1 MAFRDLLAQMN
12 DTRRIE
18 ENVSLEYEV
27 SRILS
32 QEQERPVFFENLSG
46 MRAVGNVWSDR
57 GRIAEALG
65 TTKENLVR
73 YILDAMAS
81 PQETTLASDV
91 PFRDQVLTEFD
102 LTKLP
107 IPKYFPKDAGRY
119 ITSAVAVAEFEG
131 KKNVSFHRMMLY
143 DKTSFALRLVPRHL
157 YTMWKKAQAKGEDLP
172 VAFSMGLSPSI
183 LLAAAT
189 STDYMAD
196 EMNIASALEKK
207 ATGKQ
212 LALAELDG
220 ELKVPA
226 EAEIVFEGRITS
238 EMVEEG
244 PFMDITGTYDSIR
257 PAPIFK
263 VDKLYMRNDPIFHL
277 LLPGGYEHYMLMGL
291 PREPIIYRTVNQVV
305 PNVHAVRLTEG
316 GCCWL
321 HGVVSITKN
330 KEGDGMNAAM
340 AAFSGHPSM
349 KKVTIVDADI
359 DIFNDRDVEWAE
371 ATRFQASKSLLVVN
385 NAAGSSLDPSAHGTT
400 SKVAVDA
407 TKPFGEEGYDR
418 AVL

>member
-1 MAFRDLLAQMN
+1 MKAA
-12 DTRRIE
+12 
-18 ENVSLEYEV
+18 
-27 SRILS
+27 
-32 QEQERPVFFENLSG
+32 
-46 MRAVGNVWSDR
+46 GNVWSDR
-57 GRIAEALG
+57 ARIAKALG
-65 TTKENLVR
+65 TTKEDLVHH
-73 YILDAMAS
+73 ILAAMSS
-81 PQETTLASDV
+81 PQDPVITADA
-91 PFRDQVLTEFD
+91 PFRDQATTNFD

-107 IPKYFPKDAGRY
+107 LPKYFPEDAGRY

-157 YTMWKKAQAKGEDLP
+157 YTMWKKAQAQGQDLP
-172 VAFSMGLSPSI
+172 VAFSMGLSPSV

-196 EMNIASALEKK
+196 EMRIAAALEAK
-207 ATGKQ
+207 ATGQ
-212 LALAELDG
+212 NLALAELDG
-220 ELKVPA
+220 GLRVPA

-257 PAPIFK
+257 PAPLFK
-263 VDKLYMRNDPIFHL
+263 VDKLYMRQDPIFHL
-277 LLPGGYEHYMLMGL
+277 LLPGGYEHFMLMGL

-305 PNVHAVRLTEG
+305 PNVHGVRLTEG

-349 KKVTIVDADI
+349 KKVTVVDADI
-359 DIFNDRDVEWAE
+359 DIFDDRDVEWAE
-371 ATRFQASKSLLVVN
+371 ATRFQASRSLLVVN

-400 SKVAVDA
+400 SKVAIDA
-407 TKPFGEEGYDR
+407 TKPFGEKGFDR

>member
-1 MAFRDLLAQMN
+1 MAFRELLAEMSDLQTIA
-12 DTRRIE
+12 DD
-18 ENVSLEYEV
+18 VPLEYEV

-32 QEQERPVFFENLSG
+32 DKQPTPVFFKNLAG
-46 MRAVGNVWSDR
+46 MKAAGNVWSDR
-57 GRIAEALG
+57 ARIAKALG
-65 TTKENLVR
+65 TTKEDLVHH
-73 YILDAMAS
+73 ILAAMSS
-81 PQETTLASDV
+81 PQDPVITADA
-91 PFRDQVLTEFD
+91 PFRDQATTNFD

-107 IPKYFPKDAGRY
+107 LPKYFPEDAGRY

-157 YTMWKKAQAKGEDLP
+157 YTMWKKAQAQGQDLP
-172 VAFSMGLSPSI
+172 VAFSMGLSPSV

-196 EMNIASALEKK
+196 EMRIAAALEAK
-207 ATGKQ
+207 ATGQ
-212 LALAELDG
+212 NLALAELDG
-220 ELKVPA
+220 GLRVPA

-257 PAPIFK
+257 PAPLFK
-263 VDKLYMRNDPIFHL
+263 VDKLYMRQDPIFHL
-277 LLPGGYEHYMLMGL
+277 LLPGGYEHFMLMGL

-305 PNVHAVRLTEG
+305 PNVHGVRLTEG

-349 KKVTIVDADI
+349 KKVTVVDADI
-359 DIFNDRDVEWAE
+359 DIFDDRDVEWAE
-371 ATRFQASKSLLVVN
+371 ATRFQASRSLLVVN

-400 SKVAVDA
+400 SKVAIDA
-407 TKPFGEEGYDR
+407 TKPFGEKGFDR